1 MKLEELSFDGKMMNA
16 LVDTNGSFFLNDED
30 VASGFSLSVDAFKK
44 LVDANITRMKEGKEY
59 TSVNGMR
66 YWNKMGIVKLG
77 FFNESDESLH
87 FIEYLEGVSFEKGD
101 AVDKE
106 YKSLVSKDNL
116 VNIYKNLEEKFVD
129 FSKKIEKD
137 ENVNVDELQKYIDTF
152 NLFVKTRAEILPNES
167 IPVPTA
173 LLNNKPQIKK
183 SGLFKH
189 LYKLAAKTGNNAVD
203 FASDTRNQA
212 FEFGTQTERD
222 AFNFT
227 QDTRDAAH
235 SFALKTEDDAFNFA
249 TKMED
254 DAYKFVA
261 KMADDAYHFASDGMN
276 YGYMFASQ
284 GEELGPMADRVLWMA
299 SEIGIMADR
308 IGEMSDRIVH
318 TEHLIINM
326 SVMIL
331 NFGLLIDGTIKTIA
345 EAGLGAIGMVFEKEN
360 IPELKSSFKHLDL
373 IGKNVETILQQQH
386 EYDLKVLENQK
397 ELRKITISALDK
409 IGLEY

>member
-1 MKLEELSFDGKMMNA
+1 MKLEELSFDGKKMNA

-30 VASGFSLSVDAFKK
+30 VASGFNIGINEFQK
-44 LVDANITRMKEGKEY
+44 LIDTNSSKFQEGKEY
-59 TSVNGMR
+59 NSIDGIR
-66 YWNKMGIVKLG
+66 YWSKMGIVKLG
-77 FFNESDESLH
+77 FFNDSDKSLN
-87 FIEYLEGVSFEKGD
+87 FIEQLENVNLEKEEKL
-101 AVDKE
+101 DKE

-116 VNIYKNLEEKFVD
+116 VNIYKNLEGKFVE
-129 FSKKIEKD
+129 FSKKIEED
-137 ENVNVDELQKYIDTF
+137 ENVDVDELKKYIDTF

-173 LLNNKPQIKK
+173 LLNKPQGKK
-183 SGLFKH
+183 SGLFKQ
-189 LYKLAAKTGNNAVD
+189 LYKLAAKTGNDAFD

-235 SFALKTEDDAFNFA
+235 SFALKTEDDAFKFA

-345 EAGLGAIGMVFEKEN
+345 EAGLNAIGMVFDKEN
-360 IPELKSSFKHLDL
+360 IPQLQSSLKHLEL
-373 IGKNVETILQQQH
+373 IGKNVEIILQQQH

-409 IGLEY
+409 ISLEY